1 MLEPPVAQQ
10 PAQPPVEEKTTVINR
25 PVAEPPQVASVFEY
39 RPRSVPT
46 HIIHAEVLQ
55 SALLSESEELR
66 QAAEKAQ
73 RKNAPKRRVRNK
85 KLETPQQAEA
95 PVPDADTGESIDDY
109 TGPEDAKS
117 ISHELRGEMRELT
130 LRMMITGV
138 CTVLLVL
145 VNLIFGGQI
154 TGPGDPGSLPV
165 VYVVLTL
172 VFLAVA
178 VGVCYRTVLNGL
190 KALFSFNANSDS
202 AAAVAAVA
210 VTVQAVAAAFF
221 QDALTDGHPPPVRG
235 GAFGHLCSP
244 TPRAS

>member
-1 MLEPPVAQQ
+1 M
-10 PAQPPVEEKTTVINR
+10 
-25 PVAEPPQVASVFEY
+25 
-39 RPRSVPT
+39 
-46 HIIHAEVLQ
+46 
-55 SALLSESEELR
+55 
-66 QAAEKAQ
+66 
-73 RKNAPKRRVRNK
+73 RNK

-190 KALFSFNANSDS
+190 KA
-202 AAAVAAVA
+202 
-210 VTVQAVAAAFF
+210 
-221 QDALTDGHPPPVRG
+221 
-235 GAFGHLCSP
+235 CSP
-244 TPRAS
+244 LTPIPTAPRRWPRWL